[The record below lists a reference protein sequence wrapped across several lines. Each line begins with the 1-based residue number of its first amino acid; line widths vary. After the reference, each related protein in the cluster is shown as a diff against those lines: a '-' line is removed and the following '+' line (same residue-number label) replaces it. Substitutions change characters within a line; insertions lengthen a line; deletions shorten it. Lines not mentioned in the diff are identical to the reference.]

1 MLVGSGQRASG
12 LCWTQGDDPG
22 SHDEYIKAERWFPC
36 QQPPADQTRPATN
49 TWLTRQWDGC
59 FGRKSENKAVKVSAI
74 GKRLD
79 LKKIL
84 FLMDKRVLCPII
96 NSQSTQG
103 TRIVRSRFCADF
115 PTGAFIICALPYSMY
130 VLGGRAPD
138 YHIVQNHVHQ

>member
-1 MLVGSGQRASG
+1 MDSG
-12 LCWTQGDDPG
+12 LLGFVGRKEMTLGHMMNISKLSDG
-22 SHDEYIKAERWFPC
+22 SRVNNR
-36 QQPPADQTRPATN
+36 QQTRPATN

-79 LKKIL
+79 LRKKNF

-96 NSQSTQG
+96 NSQPTQG

-115 PTGAFIICALPYSMY
+115 PTGAFIIYALPYSMY

>member
-1 MLVGSGQRASG
+1 MNCWSWRRLYSVGVLGLEYSARSMRNYSVRSRRAWESVKRVNSSLQPGNETKQAMKQLRAVVSGQWASG

-79 LKKIL
+79 LKK
-84 FLMDKRVLCPII
+84 K
-96 NSQSTQG
+96 
-103 TRIVRSRFCADF
+103 
-115 PTGAFIICALPYSMY
+115 FISH
-130 VLGGRAPD
+130 G
-138 YHIVQNHVHQ
+138 